1 MAVGSPLSSAAVT
14 APLPGTARVEA
25 VIQAGM
31 QAGPAP
37 AALSPAFAAWVLAL
51 LMGLQP
57 VTTDLM
63 LPALPALAADLH
75 APMAPVQLTM
85 AALILA
91 FGLAQLV
98 WGPVADRVGRR
109 PVLLTG
115 LALYVLASAGAALA
129 SQVMAVV
136 GWRALQGAA
145 MSAAVV
151 CARAMVRDLYEPREG
166 AMVMARALTGLGVL
180 AIASPVIG
188 GALVAGFGWRA
199 AVVAMG
205 VAGAALA
212 VFIAVRLPE
221 TARFRR
227 PDATHLRPLVRQMVA
242 TLGHPAFRAWTALVA
257 CSYGGLFVFLA
268 GSGFVLIGVLG
279 LAPGWAGLVMG
290 SCSLAYISGTLLCR
304 RWIPRLGLT
313 GAVARGAWFS
323 AAACMALLVLAA
335 TDARSPVAVMAP
347 VWLYALGH
355 GVHMPCG
362 QAGAVGPFP
371 RAAGLA
377 SALAG
382 FATAA
387 LAFGIGL
394 WLGQSLDGTVR
405 PFALAMA
412 TAAGLTALVARTLVQ
427 RDGNRLQ
434 AEPPAT

>member
-1 MAVGSPLSSAAVT
+1 M
-14 APLPGTARVEA
+14 PGIAGDESD
-25 VIQAGM
+25 IQAGS
-31 QAGPAP
+31 QASIQADSQADSHANPAP
-37 AALSPAFAAWVLAL
+37 AALSPAFAALVLAL

-75 APMAPVQLTM
+75 APMAPVQMTM

-129 SQVMAVV
+129 GQVMAVV

-151 CARAMVRDLYEPREG
+151 CARAMVRDLYAPREG
-166 AMVMARALTGLGVL
+166 AMVMARALTGLGGL

-212 VFIAVRLPE
+212 VFIATRLPE
-221 TARFRR
+221 TARFRT
-227 PDATHLRPLVRQMVA
+227 PEATHLRPLTQQTRA
-242 TLGHPAFRAWTALVA
+242 TLRHPAFRAWTALVA
-257 CSYGGLFVFLA
+257 CSYGGLFIFLA
-268 GSGFVLIGVLG
+268 GSGFVLISVLG
-279 LAPGWAGLVMG
+279 LAPGWAGLVMS

-313 GAVARGAWFS
+313 GAVARGGWFT
-323 AAACMALLVLAA
+323 AAACLALLLLAA
-335 TDARSPVAVMAP
+335 TDARSVIAVMAP

-371 RAAGLA
+371 RSAGLA

-382 FATAA
+382 FGTAA
-387 LAFGIGL
+387 VAFGAGL

-412 TAAGLTALVARTLVQ
+412 TAAGLTALVAWTLVQ

-434 AEPPAT
+434 AEPAAA

>member
-1 MAVGSPLSSAAVT
+1 M
-14 APLPGTARVEA
+14 PGIAGDESD
-25 VIQAGM
+25 IQAGS
-31 QAGPAP
+31 QASIQADSQADSHADPAP
-37 AALSPAFAAWVLAL
+37 AALSPAFAALVLAL

-63 LPALPALAADLH
+63 LPALPALAADLP
-75 APMAPVQLTM
+75 APMAPVQMTR

-129 SQVMAVV
+129 GQVMAVV

-151 CARAMVRDLYEPREG
+151 CARAMVRDLYAPREG
-166 AMVMARALTGLGVL
+166 AMVMARALTGLGGL

-212 VFIAVRLPE
+212 VFIAIRLPE
-221 TARFRR
+221 TARFRT
-227 PDATHLRPLVRQMVA
+227 PEATHLRPLTQQTRA
-242 TLGHPAFRAWTALVA
+242 TLRHPAFRAWTALVA
-257 CSYGGLFVFLA
+257 CSYGGLFIFLA
-268 GSGFVLIGVLG
+268 GSGFVLISVLG
-279 LAPGWAGLVMG
+279 LAPGWAGLVMS

-313 GAVARGAWFS
+313 GAVARAGWFT
-323 AAACMALLVLAA
+323 AAACLALLLLAA
-335 TDARSPVAVMAP
+335 TDARSVIAVMAP

-371 RAAGLA
+371 RSAGLA

-387 LAFGIGL
+387 VAFGAGL

-412 TAAGLTALVARTLVQ
+412 TAAGLTALVAWTLVQ

-434 AEPPAT
+434 AEPAAA